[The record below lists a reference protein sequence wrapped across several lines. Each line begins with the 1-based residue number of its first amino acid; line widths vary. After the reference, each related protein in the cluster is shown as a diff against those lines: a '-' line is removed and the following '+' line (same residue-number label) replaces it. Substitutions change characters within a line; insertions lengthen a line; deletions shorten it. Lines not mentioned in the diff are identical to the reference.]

1 MKIEDIDN
9 MSNEEMKELLI
20 KYINKEN
27 KIKEY
32 RKKKNNEYYKRKTN
46 KL

>member
-1 MKIEDIDN
+1 MNIEDIEN
-9 MSNEEMKELLI
+9 MTNDEMKELLI

-46 KL
+46 KN

>member
-1 MKIEDIDN
+1 MNIEDIEN
-9 MSNEEMKELLI
+9 MTNDEMKELLI

-46 KL
+46 KI

>member
-1 MKIEDIDN
+1 MNIEDIEN
-9 MSNEEMKELLI
+9 MTNDEMKELLI
-20 KYINKEN
+20 KYIMKEN

-46 KL
+46 KI